1 MLPLLGIKGGLPVG
15 AVALRSDQV
24 HGQAAV
30 AAAAAAGKG
39 GFLAAGAVS
48 LGSGEFQGQ
57 AAAAAAAAGTRGFL
71 AAGAVSQ
78 VSGKEHWIGL
88 LAAETG
94 APCLGNHRASPKAV
108 DS

>member
-1 MLPLLGIKGGLPVG
+1 M
-15 AVALRSDQV
+15 ALRSDQV

-30 AAAAAAGKG
+30 AAAAAAAGKG

-57 AAAAAAAAGTRGFL
+57 AAGGGAAAAGTRGFL

-78 VSGKEHWIGL
+78 VSGEEHWIGL

-94 APCLGNHRASPKAV
+94 APCLGNHRASPK
-108 DS
+108 SR